1 LSYLIDTNVISEL
14 TKPNPNAQVEQWFGE
29 RDAGLLFLSV
39 LTLGELRK
47 GIESLP
53 IGTKRQRLSDWFDG
67 ELKGFF
73 AGRIVSVD
81 EAVALRWAH
90 LQSAAGRPLP
100 AIDSLLAATALAHD
114 LCLVTRN
121 LIDFDH
127 PGLSVFNP
135 WAAHNL

>member
-1 LSYLIDTNVISEL
+1 LSYLVDTNVISEL
-14 TKPNPNAQVEQWFGE
+14 TKPNPNAQVERWFSE

-53 IGTKRQRLSDWFDG
+53 AGAKRQRLTDWFNGD
-67 ELKGFF
+67 LKGFF
-73 AGRIVSVD
+73 SGRIVLVD
-81 EAVALRWAH
+81 EAVALRWAR
-90 LQSAAGRPLP
+90 LQAAAGRPLP
-100 AIDSLLAATALAHD
+100 AIDSLLAASALAHD

-135 WAAHNL
+135 WGT